1 MVFART
7 ANELPG
13 RGVIPTEPQTKMIR
27 PEESKPEFP
36 FTLIGW
42 GLALQLAL
50 PSAITLVYPVLRW
63 RTYKRQ
69 INNSRS

>member
-1 MVFART
+1 
-7 ANELPG
+7 
-13 RGVIPTEPQTKMIR
+13 MIR
-27 PEESKPEFP
+27 PEESKP
-36 FTLIGW
+36 

-50 PSAITLVYPVLRW
+50 PSAITLVYPALRK